1 MAAARFTERDS
12 GDWLLEGELDFFTVP
27 GVLAQARDCDAG
39 TGAIRVDL
47 KGVSRADSAGLAL
60 LLEWL
65 RRAERQGCE
74 ISFVNV
80 PEQLMS
86 IARVCGL
93 EGILPLS
100 H

>member
-1 MAAARFTERDS
+1 MAGARFTERGS
-12 GDWLLEGELDFFTVP
+12 GDWLLEGELDFFSVP
-27 GVLAQARDCDAG
+27 DVLAATRACRPDDG
-39 TGAIRVDL
+39 SVRVDL
-47 KGVSRADSAGLAL
+47 KGVTRADSAGLAL

-65 RRAERQGCE
+65 RRAERNGCD

-93 EGILPLS
+93 DEILPLS

>member
-1 MAAARFTERDS
+1 MAGARFTERGS
-12 GDWLLEGELDFFTVP
+12 GDWLLEGELDFFSVP
-27 GVLAQARDCDAG
+27 DVLTQARACRPDDG
-39 TGAIRVDL
+39 SIRVDL

-65 RRAERQGCE
+65 RRAERHGCD

>member
-1 MAAARFTERDS
+1 MAAAGFTERGS

-27 GVLAQARDCDAG
+27 DVLARARSCKSGDD
-39 TGAIRVDL
+39 AIRVDL
-47 KGVSRADSAGLAL
+47 KGVTRADSAGLAL

-65 RRAERQGCE
+65 RRSERAGCS

-86 IARVCGL
+86 IARICGL

>member
-1 MAAARFTERDS
+1 MAGARFTERGS
-12 GDWLLEGELDFFTVP
+12 GDWLLEGDLDFYTVP
-27 GVLAQARDCDAG
+27 EVLAQARDCGAG
-39 TGAIRVDL
+39 AGAIRVDL
-47 KGVSRADSAGLAL
+47 KGVNRADSAGLAL

-65 RRAERQGCE
+65 RRAERHGCE